1 MYETYTEKYLMP
13 YVMENLN
20 LVQTTEI
27 LIHLSEYFIKPNYI
41 LEDHLNV
48 RVRYLNVHCTRI
60 CEILINI
67 TG

>member
-1 MYETYTEKYLMP
+1 ML
-13 YVMENLN
+13 MENLN

-27 LIHLSEYFIKPNYI
+27 LIHLSEYFIKPNCI

-48 RVRYLNVHCTRI
+48 TVRYLNVHCTRI

>member
-1 MYETYTEKYLMP
+1 ML
-13 YVMENLN
+13 MENLN

-27 LIHLSEYFIKPNYI
+27 LIHLSEYFIKPNCI